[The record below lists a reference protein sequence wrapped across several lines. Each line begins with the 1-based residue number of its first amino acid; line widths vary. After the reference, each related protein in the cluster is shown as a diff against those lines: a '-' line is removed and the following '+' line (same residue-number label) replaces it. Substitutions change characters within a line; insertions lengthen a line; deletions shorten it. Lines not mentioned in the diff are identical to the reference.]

1 MIKSIKKIKFL
12 LNKNQIKSLVIL
24 SLLLVIGMIFE
35 VFGLGIIIPFITI
48 ILNPEFLTSSVYSN
62 QIRDVFGEIPY
73 NDFLFYSLSIFVV
86 IYLFKTLFLIFF
98 PYLSS
103 FLRYLS
109 FSSYRF
115 LKWFIVRE
123 YE

>member
-73 NDFLFYSLSIFVV
+73 NDFLFYTLS
-86 IYLFKTLFLIFF
+86 KT
-98 PYLSS
+98 
-103 FLRYLS
+103 
-109 FSSYRF
+109 
-115 LKWFIVRE
+115 
-123 YE
+123 